1 MKLIQSF
8 LCKVKHLGQRITK
21 IGAHV
26 SIKN

>member
-8 LCKVKHLGQRITK
+8 VYKVKHLGQCITK